1 MPSVGCSYAIA
12 LLFWVKYEDEYRR
25 QKTVHMAY
33 CLIMYSLR
41 SFLFVALKN
50 ELAGDKYSRTDN
62 GGSSF
67 IAMDF
72 VFLCH
77 SHRTRV
83 RGTFYLCSS
92 CHRHRLSY
100 FYVHVKCSFC
110 VDDLSK
116 QFTIVCIL
124 IRKFYMF
131 GNVSNR
137 GKSSLDVTCF
147 LIVCLNIYC

>member
-116 QFTIVCIL
+116 QFTIVV
-124 IRKFYMF
+124 Y
-131 GNVSNR
+131 
-137 GKSSLDVTCF
+137 
-147 LIVCLNIYC
+147 